1 MSITNTKF
9 DILNNTNLSAN
20 YANNYMF
27 AAKVQTCLD
36 GFYFVHTSNGILK
49 AQRASSCLL
58 KPAANDIVLAALVD
72 ENLWIISILQS
83 ADENKN
89 TLLELPKN
97 TTITNDESLNLQ
109 SPKITLQSYLLNLQ
123 GSFLFKQFD
132 KIFTFANT
140 FKEHIINKF
149 SQYIKS
155 KKIIADLEQKQVG
168 RSKINVENNYRLR
181 SKTADFHA
189 QEILDFDAEHI
200 KLG

>member
-1 MSITNTKF
+1 MHNLHTN
-9 DILNNTNLSAN
+9 
-20 YANNYMF
+20 
-27 AAKVQTCLD
+27 
-36 GFYFVHTSNGILK
+36 NGILK

-140 FKEHIINKF
+140 FKE
-149 SQYIKS
+149 
-155 KKIIADLEQKQVG
+155 LG
-168 RSKINVENNYRLR
+168 RI
-181 SKTADFHA
+181 
-189 QEILDFDAEHI
+189 
-200 KLG
+200 

>member
-1 MSITNTKF
+1 MPITNTKF
-9 DILNNTNLSAN
+9 DVLNNTNLSAN

-36 GFYFVHTSNGILK
+36 EFYFVHTNNGILK

-155 KKIIADLEQKQVG
+155 KKVIADLEQKQVG

>member
-1 MSITNTKF
+1 MSITSTNF
-9 DILNNTNLSAN
+9 NVLNNTNLSAN
-20 YANNYMF
+20 YANNYMLT
-27 AAKVQTCLD
+27 ATVQTCLD
-36 GFYFVHTSNGILK
+36 GYYFVHTNNGILK

-58 KPAANDIVLAALVD
+58 KPVANDLVLLASVD
-72 ENLWIISILQS
+72 ENLWIISILQA

-97 TTITNDESLNLQ
+97 TTIANEESLNLQ

-123 GSFLFKQFD
+123 GNFLFKQFD

-155 KKIIADLEQKQVG
+155 KKVIQDLEQKQVG
-168 RSKINVENNYRLR
+168 RAKINVENNYRMR
-181 SKTADFHA
+181 AKTADIHA